1 MDCRAFRKR
10 HLAFVDDTL
19 PGVDVG
25 RMQEHLEVCPGC
37 SAWDHRVRRSLMV
50 ARNHLR
56 TIEPSQEF
64 SQRLASRL
72 AAERQNAAWSLAP
85 RREPMIRWSGIAVV
99 VVTLTV
105 IGAATVS
112 FTRVPEVGIATLPA
126 VVTAPSLDEVQPA
139 LPDAKPAF
147 LASMSSGM
155 AILPA
160 LMLAEEVPIRR
171 ASSDGSGVTLRTAGL
186 TYPNPEQH

>member
-19 PGVDVG
+19 PGVDIG
-25 RMQEHLEVCPGC
+25 RMREHLEVCPAC
-37 SAWDHRVRRSLMV
+37 SAWDNRVRRSLLV

-56 TIEPSQEF
+56 TIEPSEEF

-72 AAERQNAAWSLAP
+72 AAERQNAAWANAP
-85 RREPMIRWSGIAVV
+85 RRAPMFKWTSVAVV
-99 VVTLTV
+99 AVAVSV
-105 IGAATVS
+105 ISAATLS
-112 FTRVPEVGIATLPA
+112 FTRANSVGVATLPT
-126 VVTAPSLDEVQPA
+126 VTTAPTIDQVQPQ

-171 ASSDGSGVTLRTAGL
+171 THGDGSGVTLRTAGL
-186 TYPNPEQH
+186 TYPAPEQH

>member
-1 MDCRAFRKR
+1 
-10 HLAFVDDTL
+10 
-19 PGVDVG
+19 
-25 RMQEHLEVCPGC
+25 
-37 SAWDHRVRRSLMV
+37 MV

-56 TIEPSQEF
+56 TIEPSAEF

-72 AAERQNAAWSLAP
+72 AAERRNAAWSPVA
-85 RREPMIRWSGIAVV
+85 RRESMSRWTGVAVV
-99 VVTLTV
+99 AVAVTVVGV
-105 IGAATVS
+105 ATMS
-112 FTRVPEVGIATLPA
+112 FTRASEATIATLPA
-126 VVTAPSLDEVQPA
+126 VVTAPTLAEVQPT

-160 LMLAEEVPIRR
+160 LMLAEEVPMVR
-171 ASSDGSGVTLRTAGL
+171 ASGDGSGVTLRTAGL